1 MATTDLQ
8 TRNPLFQQDLFL
20 CILDYLVPPEA
31 DFKQFREA
39 RRALFSLARTCHAF
53 SEPSLDRLWYKL
65 NSLKPLV
72 MCYLAQS
79 SEEREKVLLGYSSS
93 SLSSLTAS
101 IGIGTN
107 SERMGH
113 HPSVFPPHQRTRH
126 QPVRPVFSVLLR
138 VTSLHP
144 SFLVPNLMVFGWHPP
159 PYPQPHYG
167 SSIIFIQRLL
177 RPSLDY

>member
-101 IGIGTN
+101 MGIGTN

-126 QPVRPVFSVLLR
+126 QPVRPFFLFYLR

-144 SFLVPNLMVFGWHPP
+144 SFLVPNLMVFG
-159 PYPQPHYG
+159 
-167 SSIIFIQRLL
+167 
-177 RPSLDY
+177 